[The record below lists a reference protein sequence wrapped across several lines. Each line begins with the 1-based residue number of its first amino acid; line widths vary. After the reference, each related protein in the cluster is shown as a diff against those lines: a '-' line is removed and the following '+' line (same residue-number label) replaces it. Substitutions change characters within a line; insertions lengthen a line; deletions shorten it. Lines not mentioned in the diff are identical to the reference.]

1 MLTCRRP
8 LLQVKDQKI
17 QSHLIAALS
26 SLAAQR
32 QLLSSSQHQMVAA
45 LLAEAKEQRA
55 AGSGK
60 KLTAGGGAGSTYS
73 TPPRRSLL
81 GFGRRSV
88 PGSGSSISCP
98 GSPATGGQA
107 SGKGGSVLAPPRQSV
122 FDLGDSD

>member
-1 MLTCRRP
+1 M
-8 LLQVKDQKI
+8 KDHKI
-17 QSHLIAALS
+17 QSHLIAALD
-26 SLAAQR
+26 SLTAQR
-32 QLLSSSQHQMVAA
+32 QLLGSSQHQMLAA

-60 KLTAGGGAGSTYS
+60 HTAGGGAGSTYS

-98 GSPATGGQA
+98 GSPAMGGQA
-107 SGKGGSVLAPPRQSV
+107 SGKGGSALALPRQSV